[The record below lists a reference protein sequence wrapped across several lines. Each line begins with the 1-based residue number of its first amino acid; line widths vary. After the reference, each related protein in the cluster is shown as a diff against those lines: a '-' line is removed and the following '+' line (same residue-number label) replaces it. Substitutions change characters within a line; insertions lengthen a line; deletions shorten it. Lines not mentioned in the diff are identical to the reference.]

1 MHNQINAH
9 TIANKTVSD
18 LLGKFQANL
27 YFLLPEKAFKETFN
41 QTLAT
46 THIEHTHELP
56 YVTTADIE
64 IPELNMFIVATM
76 RQLSEES
83 LSGTIKISNTY
94 ETDDTQYETIT
105 VEEKFDLTS
114 DEYSLD

>member
-1 MHNQINAH
+1 MNNQTNAH
-9 TIANKTVSD
+9 TIVNKTISS
-18 LLGKFQANL
+18 LLRKFQSNL
-27 YFLLPEKAFKETFN
+27 YFLLPEEAFKETFS
-41 QTLAT
+41 QTLIT

-76 RQLSEES
+76 HKPSEGA

-94 ETDDTQYETIT
+94 GNTDTQYETIA

-114 DEYSLD
+114 DEYALP